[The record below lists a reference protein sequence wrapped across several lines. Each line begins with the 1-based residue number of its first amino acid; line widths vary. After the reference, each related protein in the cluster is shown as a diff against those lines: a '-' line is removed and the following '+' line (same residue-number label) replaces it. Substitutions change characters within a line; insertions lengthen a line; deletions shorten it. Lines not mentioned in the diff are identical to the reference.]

1 MEKGAEHYVLTLVG
15 VAKYNCNFCLK
26 ANIQSHLSLRNEY
39 EWKIPA
45 FSFTVSNDFKF
56 VFKTE
61 TTLSYQKICFLLG
74 KDKERLIKISCRE

>member
-39 EWKIPA
+39 ELDIPA
-45 FSFTVSNDFKF
+45 FSYCIQRSVDL
-56 VFKTE
+56 E
-61 TTLSYQKICFLLG
+61 T
-74 KDKERLIKISCRE
+74 